1 MIHRADTV
9 HGVPEQR
16 ANIDDAEIIPW
27 LVGTFGGDWM
37 RFKGGPAGIPDA
49 DLWAQF
55 MPDDDG
61 RPTFVGMLLL
71 SDKLSGHM
79 LRKVSIG
86 ALEVAVRSLH
96 DESAAGLD
104 AELARLAPLE
114 RGSLSTG
121 EFLALVAEHYKVW
134 ARYESRPA
142 AGMAKRSGVASGTMH
157 SWIHD
162 ARKAGLLPEAERG
175 KRARG

>member
-1 MIHRADTV
+1 VSDQQPDID
-9 HGVPEQR
+9 GPEIT
-16 ANIDDAEIIPW
+16 AWLAEK
-27 LVGTFGGDWM
+27 LGGDWM
-37 RFKGGPAGIPDA
+37 QFKGGPAGIPDA

-55 MPDDDG
+55 KPDDDG

-86 ALEVAVRSLH
+86 ELERAVRSRH
-96 DESAAGLD
+96 AESAAGMD
-104 AELARLAPLE
+104 AALAQLAPLE
-114 RGSLSTG
+114 RGSLSAG

-134 ARYESRPA
+134 ARYEARPA
-142 AGMAKRSGVASGTMH
+142 AGMAKRAGVASGTVH

-175 KRARG
+175 KRAKKD